1 MKRLDEADDADAHHP
16 ALSADGRYLAY
27 LSQTSAHCTLV
38 LHDFETRRT
47 HRQSCPETPS
57 AVKDGEQG
65 IEQDREQGIEQD
77 GEQNREHRVIF
88 SAEGDRLHWR
98 TPGQSGLIILP
109 NPLAAP
115 RP

>member
-1 MKRLDEADDADAHHP
+1 MRFFN
-16 ALSADGRYLAY
+16 SVGIW
-27 LSQTSAHCTLV
+27 
-38 LHDFETRRT
+38 
-47 HRQSCPETPS
+47 HRQSRPETPG
-57 AVKDGEQG
+57 AVKDGEQDG
-65 IEQDREQGIEQD
+65 GQGIEQD
-77 GEQNREHRVIF
+77 GEQNREHRVTF